1 MMKILSTLC
10 LAISL
15 LLLSACSN
23 LRVEQT
29 TAEDNLS
36 LGNIGARSTKELS
49 SWQLS
54 GKLGIRSTKSATS
67 ANLQWHQNKQ
77 HYILKL
83 SGPLGTGTVTAQG
96 NQEAIEVKQGSKTYA
111 GIPQTIGK
119 QLLGIPIPIHAIS
132 WWSRGL
138 PSPELHSPLNIYTDS
153 EGKISQ
159 FKQAGWEL
167 SFDRYQITQGYLLP
181 TKLSG
186 QFGDLRFKLIVS
198 NWIITND

>member
-15 LLLSACSN
+15 LFLAACSN

-29 TAEDNLS
+29 PPEDNLS
-36 LGNIGARSTKELS
+36 LGNVGAKTIKELT

-54 GKLGIRSTKSATS
+54 GKLGIRSKKSATS
-67 ANLQWHQNKQ
+67 ANLQWQQHKQ
-77 HYILKL
+77 HYLLKL

-96 NQEAIEVKQGSKTYA
+96 NQEAIEVNQGSKKFA
-111 GIPQTIGK
+111 GIPQTIGE
-119 QLLGIPIPIHAIS
+119 QILGIPIPIHAIS

-138 PSPELHSPLNIYTDS
+138 PSPDLHSAININTDS

-186 QFGDLRFKLIVS
+186 QFGDLSFKLIVS
-198 NWIITND
+198 NWTITND